1 MRRARLSRLDKAVL
15 EALLPAGANPLLPL
29 GVLESGFESFLVDF
43 ESDGAPQLRWA
54 FRLSL
59 VAAGWFAPLL
69 IRRLPPLT
77 RLSPQDR
84 ERALESMD
92 RSNITVLRQLMRVLK
107 TVVALHYGA
116 VLSVR
121 QAIGYHA

>member
-1 MRRARLSRLDKAVL
+1 MRGARLNRLDRAVL
-15 EALLPAGANPLLPL
+15 DALLPPRAHAMLPL
-29 GVLESGFESFLVDF
+29 GVLDSGFDRFLIEF
-43 ESDGAPQLRWA
+43 ESDGAPPLRRV

-59 VAAGWFAPLL
+59 IAAGWLAPLL
-69 IRRLPPLT
+69 IRRLPPLS

-92 RSNITVLRQLMRVLK
+92 RSNITILRQLMRVLK
-107 TVVALHYGA
+107 TVVAFHYGS

-121 QAIGYHA
+121 QAIGYHV